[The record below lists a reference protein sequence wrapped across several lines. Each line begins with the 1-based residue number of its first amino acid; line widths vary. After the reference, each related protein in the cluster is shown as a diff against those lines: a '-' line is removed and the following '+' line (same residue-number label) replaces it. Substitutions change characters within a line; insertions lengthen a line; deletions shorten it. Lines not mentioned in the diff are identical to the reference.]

1 MKNTFR
7 PASASPD
14 LETADATSA
23 ETPRGAAASQ
33 VATAAAATNAA
44 AAVNAKAI
52 RLLMVGLSAGFPPA
66 GRGYCCLALYFWW
79 QPPQLF
85 L

>member
-7 PASASPD
+7 PASGSPAS
-14 LETADATSA
+14 ETADATSA
-23 ETPRGAAASQ
+23 EIPRGAATSQ
-33 VATAAAATNAA
+33 VATAAVAKNAA
-44 AAVNAKAI
+44 AAANAI

-66 GRGYCCLALYFWW
+66 GRGYCCFALYFSW